1 MGMNRITIVA
11 GHAGAGKTNV
21 AVSLAL
27 LYAGDDVGCTLID
40 FDTVNPYFR
49 AADSADKLRAA
60 GVRVIVPEFAN
71 TNVDIP
77 TLPADIASVFVS
89 DKGSAAGEGF
99 AFGEGSA
106 VGEGFAFGETA
117 IFDVGGDDGAAALGV
132 YRADIERVG
141 YEMLYV
147 VNMYRPLTSNPYSAA
162 SLMREIESFSRLKFT
177 GIVNNSNLGRE
188 TTAETVA
195 ASVPFA
201 RELSELTGLPVV
213 FTAVFD
219 EQFAPPDAGRVFVM
233 ENHTKALF

>member
-1 MGMNRITIVA
+1 MNRITIVA

-132 YRADIERVG
+132 YRADIERAG
-141 YEMLYV
+141 YV
-147 VNMYRPLTSNPYSAA
+147 IPA
-162 SLMREIESFSRLKFT
+162 KQQ
-177 GIVNNSNLGRE
+177 
-188 TTAETVA
+188 
-195 ASVPFA
+195 
-201 RELSELTGLPVV
+201 LPVQNRSLLRQLFSFYPLLDSIV
-213 FTAVFD
+213 RQKD
-219 EQFAPPDAGRVFVM
+219 GGRYDDIQHDSLRLSIVCS
-233 ENHTKALF
+233 